1 MMQLAYQWGS
11 GRGSGVFCFGGINFK
26 VREVM
31 KGAYIVME
39 QWRGGVSDLDEGH
52 CMRML
57 VLSILLSGT
66 MVVIKMCWE
75 RHAGQAER
83 TI

>member
-39 QWRGGVSDLDEGH
+39 QWRGG
-52 CMRML
+52 
-57 VLSILLSGT
+57 
-66 MVVIKMCWE
+66 
-75 RHAGQAER
+75 
-83 TI
+83 